1 MIVKLLLDRK
11 REGGELAPE
20 EIRALIDAYTRG
32 DVPDYQMAAF
42 AMAVCCRGM
51 TPAETHALTD
61 AMQHSGEC
69 LTWQGPSA
77 DKHSTGGIGDKLSLI
92 IQPLAASCGI
102 SVPSLA
108 GRGLGLT
115 GGTVDKLESIPGYN
129 ACLSLDD
136 FRRVVSECGVS
147 IAAQT
152 AEIAPADKKLY
163 ALRDVTGTVPSI
175 PLIVGSILSK
185 KLAEGAGT
193 LVFDVKCGAGA
204 FMKTRAEACALARA
218 LVDGARAA
226 GRRAAALV
234 TAMDEPLGW
243 TVGNALEVEEA
254 MGVLRGGNGQDA
266 RCRICGQDARHPDH
280 VVDEQDAR
288 HPDHVVDE
296 QNARHPDHVVDGQNS
311 RHPEDVVEISVEL
324 AARMVAL
331 EKGMSLEEA
340 RADCRENL
348 ANGAAWARFAEM
360 VKLHGGDLEAFAS
373 RPRGEA
379 HVVAASCAGYV
390 ARVDAEGIAKAAF
403 ELGAGRAKS
412 DDAID
417 FAAGVTLAVAHGD
430 RVEVGQPLAWLYA
443 PTRPERLADAARL
456 VQESVAVTSERPA
469 AKQLILEVVE

>member
-11 REGGELAPE
+11 REGYELAPE
-20 EIRALIDAYTRG
+20 EIRALVDAYTRG

-51 TPAETHALTD
+51 TAAETHALTD
-61 AMQHSGEC
+61 AMQHSGAC
-69 LTWQGPSA
+69 LTWPGPSA
-77 DKHSTGGIGDKLSLI
+77 DKHSTGGIGDKLSLV

-129 ACLSLDD
+129 ACLPLDD
-136 FRRVVSECGVS
+136 FRRVVAACGVS

-152 AEIAPADKKLY
+152 AEIAPADRKLY

-185 KLAEGAGT
+185 KLAEGAGA

-204 FMKTRAEACALARA
+204 FMKTRADACALARA

-226 GRRAAALV
+226 GRRA

-254 MGVLRGGNGQDA
+254 IDVLRGGALGERA
-266 RCRICGQDARHPDH
+266 LPRPLPH
-280 VVDEQDAR
+280 
-288 HPDHVVDE
+288 
-296 QNARHPDHVVDGQNS
+296 
-311 RHPEDVVEISVEL
+311 DVVELSVEL
-324 AARMVAL
+324 AARMVSLA
-331 EKGMSLEEA
+331 KGEDLDAA
-340 RADCRENL
+340 RAACRANL
-348 ANGAAWARFAEM
+348 ANGAAFARFAEM
-360 VKLHGGDLEAFAS
+360 VELHGGDLEAFAS

-379 HVVAASCAGYV
+379 HVVAAPCAGFV
-390 ARVDAEGIAKAAF
+390 ARIDAEGIAQAAF
-403 ELGAGRAKS
+403 ELGAGRAQAT
-412 DDAID
+412 DAID
-417 FAAGVTLAVAHGD
+417 PAAGVRLLVTHGD
-430 RVEVGQPLAWLYA
+430 RVQAGQPLAQLHA
-443 PTRPERLADAARL
+443 PVRPERMPVAAKL
-456 VQESVAVTSERPA
+456 VQEAIAVSSTAPA
-469 AKQLILEVVE
+469 PKPLVLEVVE

>member
-51 TPAETHALTD
+51 TAAETHALTD

-69 LTWQGPSA
+69 LTWPGPSA
-77 DKHSTGGIGDKLSLI
+77 DKHSTGGIGDKLSLV
-92 IQPLAASCGI
+92 IQPLAASCGL

-136 FRRVVSECGVS
+136 FRRVVAACGVS

-193 LVFDVKCGAGA
+193 LVFDVKCGSGA
-204 FMKTRAEACALARA
+204 FMKTRADACALARA
-218 LVDGARAA
+218 LVDGAKAA
-226 GRRAAALV
+226 GRKAAALV
-234 TAMDEPLGW
+234 TAMDEPLGR

-254 MGVLRGGNGQDA
+254 IAVLKGGNGQDA
-266 RCRICGQDARHPDH
+266 RCP
-280 VVDEQDAR
+280 
-288 HPDHVVDE
+288 
-296 QNARHPDHVVDGQNS
+296 S
-311 RHPEDVVEISVEL
+311 DVVELSVEL
-324 AARMVAL
+324 AARMVSL
-331 EKGMSLEEA
+331 EKGVALDEA
-340 RADCRENL
+340 RAACRANL
-348 ANGAAWARFAEM
+348 ANGAAYERFAEM
-360 VKLHGGDLEAFAS
+360 VKLHGGDLDAFAA
-373 RPRGEA
+373 RARGEMR
-379 HVVAASCAGYV
+379 VVASPRAGFV
-390 ARVDAEGIAKAAF
+390 ARIDAEGVAKAAF
-403 ELGAGRAKS
+403 ELGAGRAKA

-417 FAAGVTLAVAHGD
+417 FAAGVTLAVARGD
-430 RVEVGQPLAWLYA
+430 RVAAGQPLAEIAAHDHPEKLPEA
-443 PTRPERLADAARL
+443 ERLVRD
-456 VQESVAVTSERPA
+456 AVTFADEPPSPC
-469 AKQLILEVVE
+469 QLILESLS

>member
-11 REGGELAPE
+11 REGGELAPD

-51 TPAETHALTD
+51 TPAEMHALTD

-69 LTWQGPSA
+69 LKWQGPSA

-129 ACLSLDD
+129 AGLSLDD

-243 TVGNALEVEEA
+243 AVGNALEVEEA
-254 MGVLRGGNGQDA
+254 MGVLGGGALGDRA
-266 RCRICGQDARHPDH
+266 LPW
-280 VVDEQDAR
+280 
-288 HPDHVVDE
+288 PL
-296 QNARHPDHVVDGQNS
+296 PY
-311 RHPEDVVEISVEL
+311 DVVELSVEL

-331 EKGMSLEEA
+331 EKGMGLEAA
-340 RADCRENL
+340 RTDCRAKL
-348 ANGAAWARFAEM
+348 ANGAAWARFSEM
-360 VKLHGGDLEAFAS
+360 VKLHGGDLEAFAA

-379 HVVAASCAGYV
+379 YVVAATHAGYV

-417 FAAGVTLAVAHGD
+417 FAAGVVLAVTHGD
-430 RVEVGQPLAWLYA
+430 RVEAGQPLARLYA
-443 PTRPERLADAARL
+443 PTRPGRLDDAARL
-456 VQESVAVTSERPA
+456 VQESIAISPEAPA